1 MERQALYGKRKKKK
15 TKSPNP
21 LFEMWLKE
29 WKEEAAEKGIKT
41 QFVYAKALKSLQRY
55 PLVLTSGKD
64 CKILENFGD
73 KICKML
79 DDRLQKHIQEHG
91 SIVPPKSEEDSHTKP
106 PAKEKPKQ
114 NKAASST
121 TRPVNQQSVISH
133 GAAHTLSDS
142 DSEGESEIPQPPR
155 KRQRSGLASG
165 EREYVPA
172 YRSGP
177 YALLITL
184 YRDRQYADGR
194 GFMTKTELCNKAQ
207 SLADKSFTLADPGCR
222 YTAWSSMGTL
232 IKKGLVVKESSPAK
246 YSLTEAGCQLAHRLE
261 AIQAEDLPLR
271 PASTQRLPVTV
282 PGNRNQDHGSL
293 QYKYVTNEGDEVNK
307 KDKAA
312 VLIDDDIGLGFLIK
326 VNYQLL
332 LSSGK
337 RYRLDTTRPLGD
349 NVYVYL
355 HEEDAVDCVGV
366 QETTRLPSLNDLE
379 ETPASTAV
387 KPTKEAK
394 KRTKLPKDVMSS
406 HSAEPQLLSFQNSSP
421 KLPTLHNKDT
431 PRISSVR
438 ALSLERA
445 SESENSQESTNTDC
459 VSNFVF
465 LPGQFEIILCVDNA
479 EFYGSR
485 QGGGKSLLP
494 DLIKNGVTCDL
505 RKLHVGDLLWVAREK
520 THQTEVGIDQPRRRE
535 LVLDYIVERKRM
547 DDLVHSCTDG
557 RLSDQKFRLKH
568 CGLKK
573 PIFMVEDYGSLQH
586 FSIPEDRIRQ
596 TITNLKVIDGFQVK
610 RTKNVKE
617 SVAYLTVMTH
627 YLQSYYKN
635 KTLYAC
641 SIDDIKEQDWS
652 NNINE
657 REIRLMEFEEFNQ
670 GSVKSRN
677 LSVQDMFCK
686 QLSKVSGM
694 SGERAQAVTQIYP
707 TISHLMD
714 AYSSCPNKMAAE
726 HLLSTVK
733 VNKSL
738 RNLGM
743 NPSRLIHQLYS
754 TEGPLK

>member
-1 MERQALYGKRKKKK
+1 MESQALYGKRKKKK

-29 WKEEAAEKGIKT
+29 WKEDAAEKGIKT

-55 PLVLTSGKD
+55 LLVLTSGRD

-73 KICKML
+73 KTCKML

-91 SIVPPKSEEDSHTKP
+91 TIVPPTFEEETHTKP
-106 PAKEKPKQ
+106 AAKQKPKQ
-114 NKAASST
+114 KNKAAST
-121 TRPVNQQSVISH
+121 ATGPVNQQRVISH
-133 GAAHTLSDS
+133 GAAHALSDS
-142 DSEGESEIPQPPR
+142 DSEGEGEVPQPPR
-155 KRQRSGLASG
+155 KRPRSGLASG
-165 EREYVPA
+165 EREYIPA

-184 YRDRQYADGR
+184 YRDRQSADGR

-207 SLADKSFTLADPGCR
+207 PLADKSFTLADPGCR
-222 YTAWSSMGTL
+222 YTSWSSMGTL

-246 YSLTEAGCQLAHRLE
+246 YSLTEVGCQLAHRLE
-261 AIQAEDLPLR
+261 AIQADDLPLR
-271 PASTQRLPVTV
+271 PASSQRLPVTV
-282 PGNRNQDHGSL
+282 PGHRNQDHGSL
-293 QYKYVTNEGDEVNK
+293 QYKYVSNEGDEVNK

-312 VLIDDDIGLGFLIK
+312 VLIDDDFGLGFLIK
-326 VNYQLL
+326 VDYQQL

-355 HEEDAVDCVGV
+355 HEEEAVDCIVT
-366 QETTRLPSLNDLE
+366 QDTPRLPSLDDLE
-379 ETPASTAV
+379 ETPAIT

-406 HSAEPQLLSFQNSSP
+406 HSVEPQLLSFQNFSP
-421 KLPTLHNKDT
+421 KPA
-431 PRISSVR
+431 RISSVR
-438 ALSLERA
+438 TLSDERA
-445 SESENSQESTNTDC
+445 SESENSQESTSTDC
-459 VSNFVF
+459 VPNFVF
-465 LPGQFEIILCVDNA
+465 LPGQFEIMLCVDNA

-520 THQTEVGIDQPRRRE
+520 TQQTEVGMDRPRGRE
-535 LVLDYIVERKRM
+535 LVLDYIIERKRM

-557 RLSDQKFRLKH
+557 RLQDQKFRLKH

-617 SVAYLTVMTH
+617 SVAYLTVMTR
-627 YLQSYYKN
+627 YLHSYYKN
-635 KTLYAC
+635 KTLHAC
-641 SIDDIKEQDWS
+641 SIDDIKEQEWS
-652 NNINE
+652 NDIND
-657 REIRLMEFEEFNQ
+657 REMRLMEFQEFNQ

-707 TISHLMD
+707 TISHLLE
-714 AYSSCPNKMAAE
+714 AYRSCPNKMAAE
-726 HLLSTVK
+726 RLLSTVK

-754 TEGPLK
+754 IEGPLK